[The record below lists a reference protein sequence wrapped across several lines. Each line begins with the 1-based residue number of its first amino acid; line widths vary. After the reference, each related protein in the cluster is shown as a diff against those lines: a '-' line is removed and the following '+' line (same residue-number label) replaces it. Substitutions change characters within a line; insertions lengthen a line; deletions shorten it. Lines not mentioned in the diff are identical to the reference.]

1 MRESSESLLQISL
14 KLYTSAKIRE
24 ENAIKMGEGDHP
36 VNRGYNE
43 SWQLVDLYTYKD
55 LRITGFPDHVPT
67 SSSPKCTDPENYV
80 ANALGLVPFITY
92 FRTREEV
99 ARRTQYQFALTT
111 PNTGFFFWKLLETKV
126 ISKLCSV
133 LCKKF

>member
-1 MRESSESLLQISL
+1 MLLRYENPRESLANKL
-14 KLYTSAKIRE
+14 KLIYSPRFAKETRLRW
-24 ENAIKMGEGDHP
+24 GETGEL
-36 VNRGYNE
+36 GYNE

-92 FRTREEV
+92 FRTWRV
-99 ARRTQYQFALTT
+99 IDNSNLHWQHRTQTI
-111 PNTGFFFWKLLETKV
+111 FFFFFPLETKV